1 MKACRILASATVALA
16 ATAIVSTSAVTPARA
31 QSAADFY
38 KGKTLNIVV
47 GFTTGGGFDAN
58 ARLLS
63 RYIGKYIP
71 GNPNVIVQNMPGA
84 ASLTSVRYLDATA
97 PKDGTVIDTY
107 NFGLIGNAKMDPERI
122 PVDFRKYAWIGSI
135 SVDLSACFVWHTI
148 PGKTI
153 EEIKKHGQLNFGLTE
168 AGTSNDVN
176 ARIAKNIF
184 GLNIKQIAG
193 YPGSAEQKLAIER
206 GELDGGCGNWS
217 SMPPDWIADK
227 KFTAFIKSSNITPP
241 DMDPGVPWGA
251 AIAPSDR
258 ARELIK
264 FILGAGEVGRPYMAS
279 LSVPKDRIA
288 VLRTAFDASVK
299 DPAFVAEAGKL
310 RLPVSPKNGDEALKV
325 VEGLYAVSDDLGA
338 EAKKVVTQ

>member
-1 MKACRILASATVALA
+1 MGKRLLASAMVC
-16 ATAIVSTSAVTPARA
+16 AVTAFGTSMF
-31 QSAADFY
+31 SAGFSTGASADDFY
-38 KGKTLNIVV
+38 KGKTVNIVV

-63 RYIGKYIP
+63 RHIGRHIP

-107 NFGLIGNAKMDPERI
+107 NFGLIGNSKTDPERV
-122 PVDFRKYAWIGSI
+122 PVDFRKFAWIGSI
-135 SVDLSACFVWHTI
+135 STDLSVCFVWHTI

-153 EEIKKHGQLNFGLTE
+153 DDIKKHGQLNFGLTE

-176 ARIAKNIF
+176 TRIVKNIF
-184 GLNIKQIAG
+184 GVSIKQISG
-193 YPGSAEQKLAIER
+193 YPGSAEQKLAVER

-217 SMPPDWIADK
+217 SMPADWLAEK
-227 KFTAFIKSSNITPP
+227 KATVFIKSSNVTPP
-241 DMDPGVPWGA
+241 DMDPSIPWGA
-251 AIAPSDR
+251 AIAPNDH
-258 ARELIK
+258 ARDLIK
-264 FILGAGEVGRPYMAS
+264 FILGSGEVGRPFMAS
-279 LSVPKDRIA
+279 LAVPKDRVAI
-288 VLRTAFDASVK
+288 LRTAFDATVK
-299 DPAFVAEAGKL
+299 DPAFIAEADKL

-325 VEGLYAVSDDLGA
+325 VESLYAVPDTLVA

>member
-1 MKACRILASATVALA
+1 MKGKRILASAILFATTASLA
-16 ATAIVSTSAVTPARA
+16 SLSTGASAD
-31 QSAADFY
+31 DFY
-38 KGKTLNIVV
+38 RGKTLNIVV

-63 RYIGKYIP
+63 RHIGRYIP

-107 NFGLIGNAKMDPERI
+107 NFGLIGNSKTDPERV
-122 PVDFRKYAWIGSI
+122 PVDFRKFAWVGSI
-135 SVDLSACFVWHTI
+135 SVDLSVCFVWHTI

-153 EEIKKHGQLNFGLTE
+153 DDIKKHGQLNFGLTE
-168 AGTSNDVN
+168 AGTSNDIN
-176 ARIAKNIF
+176 TRIVKNIF
-184 GLNIKQIAG
+184 GVSIKQISG

-217 SMPPDWIADK
+217 SMPPDWLAEK
-227 KFTAFIKSSNITPP
+227 KATVFIKSSNVTPS
-241 DMDPGVPWGA
+241 DMDPSVPWGA
-251 AIAPSDR
+251 AIAPNDH
-258 ARELIK
+258 ARDLIK
-264 FILGAGEVGRPYMAS
+264 FILGSGEVGRPYMAS
-279 LSVPKDRIA
+279 LSVPKDRITI
-288 VLRTAFDASVK
+288 LRTAFDATVK
-299 DPAFVAEAGKL
+299 DEKFIAEADKL

-325 VEGLYAVSDDLGA
+325 VEGLYAVSEDLVA

>member
-1 MKACRILASATVALA
+1 MKAWRIVAF
-16 ATAIVSTSAVTPARA
+16 ATAIVVSAAVVSPVRA
-31 QSAADFY
+31 QSSAEFY
-38 KGKTLNIVV
+38 KGKTVNIVV

-63 RYIGKYIP
+63 RHIGKYIP

-97 PKDGTVIDTY
+97 PKDGTVIGTY
-107 NFGLIGNAKMDPERI
+107 NFGLIGNSKMDPDRI
-122 PVDFRKYAWIGSI
+122 PVDFRKFNWIGSI
-135 SVDLSACFVWHTI
+135 SVDLSACFVWRTI

-168 AGTSNDVN
+168 PGTSNDVN
-176 ARIAKNIF
+176 ARIVKNIF
-184 GLNIKQIAG
+184 GVNLKQIAG

-217 SMPPDWIADK
+217 SMPPDWIAEK
-227 KFTAFIKSSNITPP
+227 KFTAFIKSSDITPS

-251 AIAPSDR
+251 AIAPTPR

-264 FILGAGEVGRPYMAS
+264 FILGAGEVGRPYMMS
-279 LSVPKDRIA
+279 LAVPADRVNVI
-288 VLRTAFDASVK
+288 RDAFDKSVK
-299 DPAFVAEAGKL
+299 DTAFVADADKL
-310 RLPVSPKNGDEALKV
+310 RLPVSPKNSDQALKV
-325 VEGLYAVSDDLGA
+325 VEDLYAAPDDLVA
-338 EAKKVVTQ
+338 EAKKIVTQ